1 MRMTANKV
9 VALCELNAHSIRE
22 ELMLID
28 AGDLKIHLRGEDI
41 TDRESLRLRTNLGR
55 PLEIL
60 NGCAGDYD

>member
-41 TDRESLRLRTNLGR
+41 TERENLRLRTNLGR
-55 PLEIL
+55 LLEIAD
-60 NGCAGDYD
+60 GCGSECD